1 MKVGSF
7 RHEFMDYLPEE
18 LSEGTLYIS
27 LPHRTVAHLCAC
39 GCRREVVTPL
49 APTEWGLYF
58 DGVNVSLHPSIGNWN
73 FACRSH
79 YFIRNSQVRWAAD
92 MSKAAVD
99 GVRAQSQA
107 QRKVYSGHKP
117 ISARE
122 ELGSEA
128 HPAQQGA
135 TWLGPFRLG
144 SLWERM
150 RKLLA
155 KK

>member
-1 MKVGSF
+1 MKVSSF

-58 DGVNVSLHPSIGNWN
+58 DGVDVSLHPSIGNWN

-79 YFIRNSQVRWAAD
+79 YFIRDSQVRWAGD
-92 MSKAAVD
+92 MSKAAVERI
-99 GVRAQSQA
+99 RALSQA
-107 QRKVYSGHKP
+107 QREGYSLNLLDGAKAN
-117 ISARE
+117 S
-122 ELGSEA
+122 
-128 HPAQQGA
+128 AQQEEACLQGVRQ
-135 TWLGPFRLG
+135 PS
-144 SLWERM
+144 SLWARLH
-150 RKLLA
+150 KLFSSN
-155 KK
+155 K